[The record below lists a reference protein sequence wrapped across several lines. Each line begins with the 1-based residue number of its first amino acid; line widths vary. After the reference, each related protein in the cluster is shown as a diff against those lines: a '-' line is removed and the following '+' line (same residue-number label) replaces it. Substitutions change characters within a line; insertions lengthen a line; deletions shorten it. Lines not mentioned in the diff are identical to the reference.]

1 MIPMVRKGAVV
12 ASASLALCLA
22 AAACSSSSSSSSPSG
37 GSSSS
42 ASSSSGTTVSISV
55 AQFTRDFSAMSVLKP
70 LASAGKGNVAV
81 ILPDT
86 VTSARYVQFDAPYL
100 TQALTAAGL
109 SSSQFTVQNA
119 QGSDATQLS
128 DAQTAITKGATV
140 LIMDPL
146 DSGVGAQIET
156 YAKAHGVGG
165 HRLRPADPRRQPAST
180 TSASTTS
187 WSARRSARASRPA
200 PPPGTSAKPNVL
212 VMKGDPTDNNATLFA
227 QGYLGGARSASSA
240 GKYVKVGSRPGPGRR
255 SVALSEFQQNF
266 TAHKNINSVL
276 IPNDANAAPIIHYL
290 QTKGVKAKTFP
301 VTGQDATT
309 IGLQN
314 ILAGYQCG
322 TVYKP
327 IYLEAQAAAALA
339 MFLRAGKTPPAALVN
354 GSTNDS
360 KSNTA
365 VPSVLL
371 TPKWVTT
378 ANMASTVVADKFV
391 TVAQLCVG
399 QYAPPVRRPGYRN
412 EQQLAE
418 RKEARPVTNP
428 SADDARP
435 ATAGRASGSPTS
447 RTQAPRAPKRP
458 QARRRGPGRAA
469 AADARSAARPRR
481 LRRAPAPAAAEPLL
495 RLVGVGK
502 NFGPVRALT
511 DINLDVPVGQV
522 TALVGDNGAGKST
535 LIKTISGIWQ
545 QDHGEILWEGKPVR
559 LHTPKDAAD
568 LGIATV
574 YQDLALAD
582 NLDIVQNMFLGRE
595 PVRHW
600 VLDETTMEKTA
611 KRTLAD
617 LSVVTVRSVRQP
629 VGSLSGGQR
638 QAVAVARAVLR
649 QARLVILDEPTAAL
663 GVTQTRVV
671 LELIR
676 RLKSQGI
683 AVIVISHNLNDVMTV
698 ADRVAVLRLGQLVSV
713 GPLSQY
719 DAQSIVDLMTTG
731 TSKRL
736 AACPG
741 RARSSGSSSEH

>member
-1 MIPMVRKGAVV
+1 MIKIARKGAVV

-42 ASSSSGTTVSISV
+42 ASSSSGATVSISV

-70 LASAGKGNVAV
+70 LAAAGKGNVAV

-146 DSGVGAQIET
+146 DAGVGAQIET
-156 YAKAHGVGG
+156 YAKAHGAAVIDYDRLTLGGSRQYYVSFNNVLVGTKIG
-165 HRLRPADPRRQPAST
+165 QGFAACAAAWNVT
-180 TSASTTS
+180 
-187 WSARRSARASRPA
+187 
-200 PPPGTSAKPNVL
+200 KPNVL

-227 QGYLGGARSASSA
+227 QGYLGVLNPFFSS
-240 GKYVKVGSRPGPGRR
+240 GKYVKAGEPAGTWTP

-276 IPNDANAAPIIHYL
+276 VPNDANAAPIIHYL

-322 TVYKP
+322 TAYKP
-327 IYLEAQAAAALA
+327 IYLEAQAATALA
-339 MFLRAGKTPPAALVN
+339 MYLRAGQKPPAALVN

-399 QYAPPVRRPGYRN
+399 QYT
-412 EQQLAE
+412 QLC
-418 RKEARPVTNP
+418 K
-428 SADDARP
+428 
-435 ATAGRASGSPTS
+435 TAG
-447 RTQAPRAPKRP
+447 
-458 QARRRGPGRAA
+458 
-469 AADARSAARPRR
+469 
-481 LRRAPAPAAAEPLL
+481 
-495 RLVGVGK
+495 
-502 NFGPVRALT
+502 
-511 DINLDVPVGQV
+511 
-522 TALVGDNGAGKST
+522 
-535 LIKTISGIWQ
+535 IS
-545 QDHGEILWEGKPVR
+545 
-559 LHTPKDAAD
+559 
-568 LGIATV
+568 
-574 YQDLALAD
+574 
-582 NLDIVQNMFLGRE
+582 
-595 PVRHW
+595 
-600 VLDETTMEKTA
+600 
-611 KRTLAD
+611 
-617 LSVVTVRSVRQP
+617 
-629 VGSLSGGQR
+629 
-638 QAVAVARAVLR
+638 
-649 QARLVILDEPTAAL
+649 
-663 GVTQTRVV
+663 
-671 LELIR
+671 
-676 RLKSQGI
+676 
-683 AVIVISHNLNDVMTV
+683 
-698 ADRVAVLRLGQLVSV
+698 
-713 GPLSQY
+713 
-719 DAQSIVDLMTTG
+719 
-731 TSKRL
+731 
-736 AACPG
+736 
-741 RARSSGSSSEH
+741 